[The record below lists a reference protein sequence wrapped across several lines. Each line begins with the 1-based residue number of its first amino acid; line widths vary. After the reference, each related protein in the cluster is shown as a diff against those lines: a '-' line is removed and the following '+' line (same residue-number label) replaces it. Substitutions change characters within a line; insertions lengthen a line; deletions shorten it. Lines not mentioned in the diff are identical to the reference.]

1 MSDKTPATPNGTKKE
16 TFNQLDEKFQV
27 LDHHDPEI
35 IFPEEYEMIKELRA
49 QRPDLVCS
57 LMIASVAQTYANN
70 RRKNQTSFLLS
81 SCAHVDTIYQI
92 PSNC

>member
-1 MSDKTPATPNGTKKE
+1 MATPGTPNGNKKDKEKEKEKDKEKEKE

-49 QRPDLVCS
+49 QRPELVRLCDL
-57 LMIASVAQTYANN
+57 I
-70 RRKNQTSFLLS
+70 
-81 SCAHVDTIYQI
+81 
-92 PSNC
+92 